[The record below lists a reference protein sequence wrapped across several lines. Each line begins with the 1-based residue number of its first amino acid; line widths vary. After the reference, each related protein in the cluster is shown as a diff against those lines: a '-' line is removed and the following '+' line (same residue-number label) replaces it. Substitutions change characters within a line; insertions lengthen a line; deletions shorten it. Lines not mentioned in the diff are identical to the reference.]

1 MCIGCGGGG
10 SFVQFAVGG
19 IALEEG
25 VGIPVHPKKVADV
38 HNAPWWLTRAKL
50 RLQCQ
55 RVFSI
60 WWFK

>member
-25 VGIPVHPKKVADV
+25 VGIPVYPKKAAPCDV
-38 HNAPWWLTRAKL
+38 VQCLAQRRAM
-50 RLQCQ
+50 
-55 RVFSI
+55 
-60 WWFK
+60 